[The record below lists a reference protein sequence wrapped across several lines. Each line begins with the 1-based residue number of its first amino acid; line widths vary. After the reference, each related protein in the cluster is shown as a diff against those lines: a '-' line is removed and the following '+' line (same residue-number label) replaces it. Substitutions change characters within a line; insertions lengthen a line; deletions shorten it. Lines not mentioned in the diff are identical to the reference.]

1 MLRSTFLAAGVISS
15 LASEATWLEL
25 CQDNPDFTDA
35 DLPGG
40 YGDGCDYWDGYGSP
54 GNEVLGPTFMYMQ
67 NFTTGEQSMPAAQL
81 FGGGLKSDTAYLAV
95 AGGYYAGYYDGQE
108 NYYAAEWYAGMKEN
122 CPVAMEQCPTP
133 WYRDEV
139 ASTLFDDA
147 TLLPGYGF
155 ARTVNEGYVTEAR
168 EDPLCSQ
175 DMVDAG
181 YCAIELDNTYKPKA
195 IALCVTPETGVQD
208 CHDACV
214 ADQTCGAF
222 SVTVN
227 QGYDGGEE
235 FGCLENKNSYCLM
248 YPRVDY
254 DGNVLAWDKAN
265 GGDVN
270 YVNFRSFALDAREV
284 TCMDCRTSDVR
295 RSRKMMRKKRKL
307 LFASMKMD
315 EMECCEGTD
324 SDPPTAGR

>member
-1 MLRSTFLAAGVISS
+1 M
-15 LASEATWLEL
+15 
-25 CQDNPDFTDA
+25 
-35 DLPGG
+35 
-40 YGDGCDYWDGYGSP
+40 
-54 GNEVLGPTFMYMQ
+54 
-67 NFTTGEQSMPAAQL
+67 
-81 FGGGLKSDTAYLAV
+81 
-95 AGGYYAGYYDGQE
+95 
-108 NYYAAEWYAGMKEN
+108 
-122 CPVAMEQCPTP
+122 
-133 WYRDEV
+133 
-139 ASTLFDDA
+139 
-147 TLLPGYGF
+147 
-155 ARTVNEGYVTEAR
+155 TEAR

-175 DMVDAG
+175 DKVDAGAPPPSPSPPPLPRRTARSSHRSTHLSALGPSRVSLICGTPPLPTPPNDSPAFLRACAG

-295 RSRKMMRKKRKL
+295 
-307 LFASMKMD
+307 
-315 EMECCEGTD
+315 
-324 SDPPTAGR
+324 